1 MTDKIEPTV
10 HNFRKQRI
18 GHSLD
23 IRQPVIRNLNEP
35 ARFTA
40 VAFTPAMALGDLV
53 LLNSMGRTGA
63 AYYKVVDLR
72 TERDPDDMHWITIEF
87 VEPWEPEEADKAEIE
102 RQQLAKLKMSA
113 NDWRELERLTRK
125 LLHDRNIT
133 DLPMNVYAASQS
145 VNQFASRMI

>member
-1 MTDKIEPTV
+1 MPEKTSTTV
-10 HNFRKQRI
+10 HNFRKSVW

-23 IRQPVIRNLNEP
+23 IRQPVSHDADKP

-40 VAFTPAMALGDLV
+40 VAFVPHMAIDDLV
-53 LLNSMGRTGA
+53 LLNSMGKTGA
-63 AYYKVVDLR
+63 AYYKVVELR
-72 TERDPDDMHWITIEF
+72 TERDPADMHWITIEF

-125 LLHDRNIT
+125 LRHDRNIT
-133 DLPMNVYAASQS
+133 DLPTHIDMAAET
-145 VNQFASRMI
+145 VNTFASRMI